1 LRHHVNVHP
10 AVVLGSSPDDGRLEK
25 RKRPEVALALR
36 EKRRVVGLPFLKQ
49 EEPADDGRLGLDV
62 KGVRGAIDP
71 PARLFLGREDIQA
84 LNPDL
89 ADPERFSRPGRPGG
103 AKRQGERQT
112 PDQVPSSQ
120 ELM

>member
-1 LRHHVNVHP
+1 MLRS
-10 AVVLGSSPDDGRLEK
+10 GPDDRRLEK
-25 RKRPEVALALR
+25 RERPEVALALR
-36 EKRRVVGLPFLKQ
+36 EKRRVVGLPFLEQK
-49 EEPADDGRLGLDV
+49 ESADDGRLGL
-62 KGVRGAIDP
+62 GMNRVRGTIDP
-71 PARLFLGREDIQA
+71 PAGFLLGREDIQA

-89 ADPERFSRPGRPGG
+89 TDPERFPRPGRPGG